1 MLSIIKNKF
10 ISLLQ
15 LLLVITY
22 IIFEELIWEGIAKP
36 IYEAIHSLKIL
47 QKIEVKLQ
55 HVNPSVIL
63 FIFTILLIIVE
74 AFGIYAGMLFVSGQV
89 ALGLALYISK
99 IPIAAFTF
107 WLFRVTEDKLM
118 QFGWFKWLYDW
129 IMKGIDWLKSREIYI
144 QTMEKLKK
152 LRQASKPIH
161 VLLKI
166 NTLVKKVLLW
176 KRLKASIKQSK
187 IHLKNRCD
195 DDKTYSLMGF
205 PLSPY

>member
-1 MLSIIKNKF
+1 MLAAIKNRF
-10 ISLLQ
+10 IALLQ
-15 LLLVITY
+15 LILVITY

-55 HVNPSVIL
+55 HVNPSVVL
-63 FIFTILLIIVE
+63 FIFTVLLIIVE

-89 ALGLALYISK
+89 VLGLVLYISK

-152 LRQASKPIH
+152 
-161 VLLKI
+161 V
-166 NTLVKKVLLW
+166 
-176 KRLKASIKQSK
+176 KASIKAYTSAFKEKYFNKESPFIEK
-187 IHLKNRCD
+187 IKRLYKTVKASLK
-195 DDKTYSLMGF
+195 K
-205 PLSPY
+205 